1 MLTRTNFLSLS
12 LSTLFGIM
20 TLASH
25 PASAVNGV
33 TLYTPYTN
41 ISVPPGESIDYT
53 IDVINNSR
61 VVQNVAISLAGVP
74 KTWNYIIKSGGWNI
88 KQLSILPGEKKSLS
102 LKVEV
107 PLKVDK
113 GDYRFR
119 VLAGRFN
126 SLPLTINVSEQGTF
140 KTEFTTT
147 QANMQGHAKSKFTY
161 KAELKNRTADKQLY
175 SLRAQAPRG
184 WKVDFK
190 PNNRQAT
197 SVEIEA
203 NNSRDITIEIDPPDN
218 LKAGTYKMPVN
229 ARTSSTAA
237 ELELEVVIT
246 GSYEMELTTPTG
258 LLSTSITAGNDR
270 KVGLLIKNTG
280 STELRDVNLSASAP
294 SGWEVVFEPKKIDKI
309 EAGQHTEV
317 FAEVKA
323 DKKAIAGD
331 YVTSIS
337 AKTPEVTSKVSL
349 RVSVKTPMFWGWV
362 GILVITIAVGGIY
375 YLFQKHGRR

>member
-25 PASAVNGV
+25 PASAANGV

-53 IDVINNSR
+53 IDLINNSR

-229 ARTSSTAA
+229 ARTNSTAA

>member
-25 PASAVNGV
+25 PASAANGV

>member
-1 MLTRTNFLSLS
+1 MLTRTIFLSLS

-20 TLASH
+20 TLVSH
-25 PASAVNGV
+25 PASAANGV

-203 NNSRDITIEIDPPDN
+203 NNSTDITIEIDPPDN

-270 KVGLLIKNTG
+270 KVGLLVKNTG
-280 STELRDVNLSASAP
+280 STELRDVNLTATTP

-317 FAEVKA
+317 LAEVKA
-323 DKKAIAGD
+323 DRKAIAGD

>member
-25 PASAVNGV
+25 PASAANGV

-317 FAEVKA
+317 LAEVKA